1 MKRKALVLRAASLM
15 VLIRIRVIPVFRISG
30 EDLLFRIALSIP
42 MFRMSQSRWEATS
55 YSTMDSLL

>member
-42 MFRMSQSRWEATS
+42 MFRMSQSR
-55 YSTMDSLL
+55 